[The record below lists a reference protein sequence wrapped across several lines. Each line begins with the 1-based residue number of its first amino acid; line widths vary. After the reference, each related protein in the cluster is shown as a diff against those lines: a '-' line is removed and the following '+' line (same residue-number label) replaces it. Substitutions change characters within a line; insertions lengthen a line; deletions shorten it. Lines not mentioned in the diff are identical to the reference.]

1 MATHKGV
8 AILHEDN
15 GGHTVY
21 VNGGAFAT
29 YTTREAAAN
38 RARKFSKSMG
48 TQVVHVTEKT
58 QAQRLQCKAFKMRG
72 VH

>member
-1 MATHKGV
+1 MPFVKGHKGV

-21 VNGGAFAT
+21 VDGRAFNT
-29 YTTREAAAN
+29 YTTREGAAT
-38 RARKFSKSMG
+38 RAKKFAKQIG
-48 TQVVHVTEKT
+48 TPVVHVTEKT
-58 QAQRLQCKAFKMRG
+58 RAYRLRG